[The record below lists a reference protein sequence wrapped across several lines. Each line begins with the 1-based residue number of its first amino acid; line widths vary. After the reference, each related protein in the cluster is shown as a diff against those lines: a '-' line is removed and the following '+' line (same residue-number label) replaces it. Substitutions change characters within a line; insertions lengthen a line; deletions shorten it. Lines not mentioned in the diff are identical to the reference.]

1 MIDEKS
7 VTAGETQLGETQIV
21 EIVKRYLEPYQPL
34 DYRLIVINNGIRH
47 SRDDWWEVVV
57 QPDKEDIRSYDYY
70 GRLADAENDIEEN
83 EQLKISLVP
92 VLPG

>member
-1 MIDEKS
+1 MIDEKPF
-7 VTAGETQLGETQIV
+7 AINEKQIV

-34 DYRLIVINNGIRH
+34 DYRLHVMDDGVRH

-70 GRLADAENDIEEN
+70 GRLADAENDIENHED
-83 EQLKISLVP
+83 LKILLVP